1 MTNEATANQLEHLP
15 NFGARMMYLL
25 ERRKQKMLRAVE
37 GWSPSWLTYVPR
49 PPIGRC

>member
-1 MTNEATANQLEHLP
+1 MTNEATANQLEHSP

-37 GWSPSWLTYVPR
+37 GWSPLGSLMLPR